1 MQERET
7 RIGHVA
13 VVAVVRS
20 HLILFLWSVKL
31 RIPVDRVLCVQ
42 NAGGLRLI
50 GNRAAGLNADSV
62 AADVQADA
70 RLRAAPVRAAEL
82 DDVLARRV
90 STGARLLTRRNAA
103 VSPSIR
109 VNAPARP
116 VQHCRRRPPKKT
128 SAFPKSGSSTI
139 LQPKLRRIDLG
150 HWIRLLLAD
159 EGFS

>member
-7 RIGHVA
+7 RIGHAA

-20 HLILFLWSVKL
+20 HLILFLWSVEL
-31 RIPVDRVLCVQ
+31 RIPVDTRVLCVQ
-42 NAGGLRLI
+42 NAGALRLI

-90 STGARLLTRRNAA
+90 SAGARLLTRRNAA

-109 VNAPARP
+109 VSAPARP
-116 VQHCRRRPPKKT
+116 ER
-128 SAFPKSGSSTI
+128 
-139 LQPKLRRIDLG
+139 LRDAQR
-150 HWIRLLLAD
+150 RLLPLLLERGTLA
-159 EGFS
+159 